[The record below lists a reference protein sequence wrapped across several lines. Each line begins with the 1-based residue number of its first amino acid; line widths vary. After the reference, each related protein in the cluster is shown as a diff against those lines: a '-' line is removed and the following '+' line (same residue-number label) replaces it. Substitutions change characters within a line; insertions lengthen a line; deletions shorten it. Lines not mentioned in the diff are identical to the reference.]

1 MQIQPGSR
9 SGSSPLWQLKLIA
22 LFIIISAMSNLTF
35 EGCMVTDKKASTGPL
50 GCSLSVPRNVKAD
63 GALTIRLTLVNEST
77 SALDLGLQGN
87 PPFRFSV
94 AKESGESVWES
105 TYGEA
110 IQQIL
115 ELRTLAPS
123 DSLMFTSTWNLTDNQ
138 GRRVPSGSYMVHG
151 WVELD
156 PPFTARADPA
166 RLTIE

>member
-1 MQIQPGSR
+1 
-9 SGSSPLWQLKLIA
+9 LKLTA
-22 LFIIISAMSNLTF
+22 LFIIISAVSNLTF
-35 EGCMVTDKKASTGPL
+35 EGCTVTDKKASTSPL
-50 GCSLSVPRNVKAD
+50 GCTLSVPQHVAPN

-77 SALDLGLQGN
+77 GALDLGLQGN

-94 AKESGESVWES
+94 AKKSGESVWES

-123 DSLMFTSTWNLTDNQ
+123 DSLVFTSTWNLTDNQ
-138 GRRVPSGSYMVHG
+138 GRHVPSGTYVVHG

-156 PPFTARADPA
+156 PPLTARADPVP
-166 RLTIE
+166 LTIE